1 MPFVVKY
8 GDGVTIEAP
17 TADDLE
23 AVLSVIDKRRSGGSP
38 AREAPQGTVSDRML
52 RLMELLSEQHLGL
65 LHALSGS
72 PAGLDDKGL
81 QARLGFKSR
90 RNIGALLMG
99 ITKKARKLSLD
110 MDKQVVSKRVDRSEG
125 GERTYTY
132 RIRPDAINALAAA
145 QIVQASTQAKNGDV
159 FTIKVDGGDNPFD
172 PIHTSVR
179 RGDTPS

>member
-23 AVLSVIDKRRSGGSP
+23 AVLSVIDKRRSGCSP
-38 AREAPQGTVSDRML
+38 AQEAPQGTVSDRML
-52 RLMELLSEQHLGL
+52 KLIELLSEQHLGL
-65 LHALSGS
+65 LYALSGS
-72 PAGLDDKGL
+72 PAGIDDNGL

-99 ITKKARKLSLD
+99 ITKKARKLGLD
-110 MDKQVVSKRVDRSEG
+110 MDKQVVTKRVDRSEG

-132 RIRPDAINALAAA
+132 RIRPDAINALAAS
-145 QIVQASTQAKNGDV
+145 QTPGQHTRVFENGDAL
-159 FTIKVDGGDNPFD
+159 TTKVEKFSVSDPFGGA
-172 PIHTSVR
+172 TS
-179 RGDTPS
+179 